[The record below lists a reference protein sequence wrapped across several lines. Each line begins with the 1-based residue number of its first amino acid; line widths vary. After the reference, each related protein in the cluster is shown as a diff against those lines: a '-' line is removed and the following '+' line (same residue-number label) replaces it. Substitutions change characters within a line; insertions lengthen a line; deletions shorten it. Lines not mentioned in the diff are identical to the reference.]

1 MVTSMNMSYTC
12 QHNLLGNFAIFHGY
26 NCSYKSDRCALLP
39 NSSGMGPPRFG
50 FPTRILQTTQQCEN
64 LFNHLVISGKCHFK
78 KHQWALS
85 QGLKIVTT

>member
-1 MVTSMNMSYTC
+1 MVTSMNMNCSC
-12 QHNLLGNFAIFHGY
+12 KHNLLGNFAIFHGY
-26 NCSYKSDRCALLP
+26 NGSYKSSSCALLP

-64 LFNHLVISGKCHFK
+64 LFNHLVISGKCHLK

>member
-1 MVTSMNMSYTC
+1 MVTSMNMSCSC

-26 NCSYKSDRCALLP
+26 NCSYKSDSCALLP

-50 FPTRILQTTQQCEN
+50 FPTRILQRTQQCEN